1 MTNQEMALLPE
12 YDLNIKIV
20 LINNG
25 TLGMVKQ
32 WQDKFFNQRFSHS
45 VFNDQPDFIKMA
57 EAYGVKGFLI
67 DQPNQLKSKLDE
79 AFNYEGPA
87 LIEVRISP
95 IEPVNPMIPSGKA
108 NNEMEGY

>member
-12 YDLNIKIV
+12 YGLNVKIV

-32 WQDKFFNQRFSHS
+32 WQDKFFNKRFSHS
-45 VFNDQPDFIKMA
+45 VFNDQPDFMKMA
-57 EAYGVKGFLI
+57 EAYGIKILDRFS
-67 DQPNQLKSKLDE
+67 DKLESSIDE
-79 AFNYEGPA
+79 AFAYHGPA

-95 IEPVNPMIPSGKA
+95 IEPVNPMVPSGKS
-108 NNEMEGY
+108 NHEMEGY

>member
-12 YDLNIKIV
+12 YNLNVKIV

-57 EAYGVKGFLI
+57 EAYGINGYLI
-67 DQPNQLKSKLDE
+67 DSPDKLESQIDA
-79 AFNYEGPA
+79 AFNHNGPA

-95 IEPVNPMIPSGKA
+95 EPVNPMVPSGKS
-108 NNEMEGY
+108 NHEMEGL